1 MKKFL
6 IILLLLAVL
15 GGGGY
20 FYLTQRGN
28 QELTADM
35 VTAKLEN
42 ASDCTTQK
50 LIYQGL
56 VESKSGNIPIL
67 NKNAFL
73 MTYTAVVRAG
83 FDISKTSVDIND
95 TTVEVTI
102 PPMEIQEITIQP
114 KSLKFY
120 NTSLTLFKPDEKNE
134 TQKALVAAEEDAA
147 EKAGKS
153 GLLEAADENAEA
165 LLKGILEGN
174 VGEREIVIKHSN

>member
-6 IILLLLAVL
+6 ALLLLVAVV
-15 GGGGY
+15 GAGGY
-20 FYLTQRGN
+20 FYFTHKGA
-28 QELTADM
+28 QELNADAI
-35 VTAKLEN
+35 TAKLEN

-83 FDISKTSVDIND
+83 FDISKADVEVSDS
-95 TTVEVTI
+95 TVEITI

-134 TQKALVAAEEDAA
+134 TQKALIAAEEDAA
-147 EKAGKS
+147 EKAGNS

-165 LLKGILEGN
+165 LLRGILEDS
-174 VGEREIVIKHSN
+174 VGDREIIINHSN